1 MRKYLLT
8 FLALL
13 LITCSSETQT
23 AAVDSE
29 EDSTEVTN
37 ADTTTSSTS
46 TSTTTTV
53 AVEEP
58 YALDE
63 FGLELQE
70 PPSEIKEQLA
80 ELMTFIERRVGLE
93 FIEDPLYHLYTL
105 NNYQEYN
112 AASFLDDF
120 EEDYEEG
127 EWERAVLS
135 ENMWGLNDFSPDQL
149 LNLQVEFQRC
159 FSAGSYNLL
168 DKILRLPIK
177 SGQKKLNFYEQRV
190 IVHELVH
197 SLQGQHF
204 EISGWYQEMDELDD
218 FSNYPGVR
226 ALMEAQ
232 ADWVEAKWVDSL
244 DSYDRQTM
252 QAQIP
257 NISCRVELPAYFYIP
272 SDLYYTYGPILAREI
287 INQGKM
293 AALNEALSEYRET
306 GLTNLPT
313 SEQIYDSTKFFSNE
327 RYETVEI
334 STLTIPNFEL
344 IDEGTIGSLDLVYLL
359 QSTVGPRDAIT
370 AAVGIGGGSWKDY
383 TDSSG
388 NLIMTVKISGDTST
402 DLDEIYQTY
411 TLWAETQQRFTESEA
426 KYEGT
431 LYKGSTNVW
440 ISRDSN
446 FVRMVLIQDMNVFEE
461 IANQLGDL

>member
-1 MRKYLLT
+1 MIQLKSIFGIQLVNSKVGQEKNHLVPTYFQKVQPVPIPLLHNPH
-8 FLALL
+8 
-13 LITCSSETQT
+13 Q
-23 AAVDSE
+23 
-29 EDSTEVTN
+29 
-37 ADTTTSSTS
+37 
-46 TSTTTTV
+46 
-53 AVEEP
+53 
-58 YALDE
+58 
-63 FGLELQE
+63 
-70 PPSEIKEQLA
+70 
-80 ELMTFIERRVGLE
+80 
-93 FIEDPLYHLYTL
+93 
-105 NNYQEYN
+105 NYQEYN
-112 AASFLDDF
+112 AVSFLDDF

-168 DKILRLPIK
+168 DKTLRLPIK

-204 EISGWYQEMDELDD
+204 EISEWYQEMDELDD

-293 AALNEALSEYRET
+293 AALNEALS
-306 GLTNLPT
+306 L
-313 SEQIYDSTKFFSNE
+313 S
-327 RYETVEI
+327 
-334 STLTIPNFEL
+334 L
-344 IDEGTIGSLDLVYLL
+344 IHI
-359 QSTVGPRDAIT
+359 
-370 AAVGIGGGSWKDY
+370 
-383 TDSSG
+383 
-388 NLIMTVKISGDTST
+388 
-402 DLDEIYQTY
+402 
-411 TLWAETQQRFTESEA
+411 
-426 KYEGT
+426 
-431 LYKGSTNVW
+431 
-440 ISRDSN
+440 
-446 FVRMVLIQDMNVFEE
+446 
-461 IANQLGDL
+461 

>member
-1 MRKYLLT
+1 MRKFLLT
-8 FLALL
+8 FLALI
-13 LITCSSETQT
+13 LISCSSETQT
-23 AAVDSE
+23 AAIDLEESPSE
-29 EDSTEVTN
+29 
-37 ADTTTSSTS
+37 DTTIETSTSTS
-46 TSTTTTV
+46 TSTTTTTV
-53 AVEEP
+53 LIEEP

-63 FGLELQE
+63 FGIELQE
-70 PPSEIKEQLA
+70 PPVEMKEQLSV
-80 ELMTFIERRVGLE
+80 LMKFIERRVGLE

-105 NNYQEYN
+105 NDYQEYN
-112 AASFLDDF
+112 AVSYLDDF
-120 EEDYEEG
+120 EDDYEEG

-177 SGQKKLNFYEQRV
+177 TGQKKLNFYEQRV

-204 EISGWYQEMDELDD
+204 EISEWYQEMDELDD
-218 FSNYPGVR
+218 FSNYPGIR

-232 ADWVEAKWVDSL
+232 ADWVEAKWVDGL

-257 NISCRVELPAYFYIP
+257 NISCRVQLPTYFYIP

-293 AALNEALSEYRET
+293 AALNDALSEYKET
-306 GLTNLPT
+306 GLSNLPT
-313 SEQIYDSTKFFSNE
+313 SEQIYDSTKFFTNE
-327 RYETVEI
+327 RYETVNI

-359 QSTVGPRDAIT
+359 QSTVGPMNAIT
-370 AAVGIGGGSWKDY
+370 AAVGIGGGAWKDY

-388 NLIMTVKISGDTST
+388 NLIMTVKISGDTNT
-402 DLDEIYQTY
+402 ELDEIFQAY
-411 TLWAETQQRFTESEA
+411 TLWAETQARFTESEV

-440 ISRDSN
+440 ISRGSN
-446 FVRMVLIQDMNVFEE
+446 FVKLVLIQDMNVFEE
-461 IANQLGDL
+461 MANQLGDL

>member
-1 MRKYLLT
+1 MKKYLLT
-8 FLALL
+8 FLVLL
-13 LITCSSETQT
+13 LISCSSENQPV
-23 AAVDSE
+23 AIDSE
-29 EDSTEVTN
+29 ESSTEVLNT
-37 ADTTTSSTS
+37 DSTTSSST

-53 AVEEP
+53 LIEEP

-70 PPSEIKEQLA
+70 PPLEMKEQLV
-80 ELMTFIERRVGLE
+80 ELMAFIERRIGLE
-93 FIEDPLYHLYTL
+93 YTEDPLYHLYTL
-105 NNYQEYN
+105 NDYQEYN
-112 AASFLDDF
+112 ALSFLDDF
-120 EEDYEEG
+120 EEDYEDG

-168 DKILRLPIK
+168 DKILRLPIRP
-177 SGQKKLNFYEQRV
+177 GQKKLNFYEQRV

-204 EISGWYQEMDELDD
+204 EISEWYQEMDELDD
-218 FSNYPGVR
+218 FSNYPGIR

-232 ADWVEAKWVDSL
+232 ADWVEGKWVDGL

-257 NISCRVELPAYFYIP
+257 NISCRVALPTYFYIP

-293 AALNEALSEYRET
+293 TALNEALSEYKET

-313 SEQIYDSTKFFSNE
+313 SEQIYDSSKFFTNE
-327 RYETVEI
+327 RYEVVDI

-359 QSTVGPRDAIT
+359 QSTVGPIDAIT

-388 NLIMTVKISGDTST
+388 NLIMTVKISGDTSI

-411 TLWAETQQRFTESEA
+411 ILWAESQQRFTESEI

-431 LYKGSTNVW
+431 IYKGSTNVW

-446 FVRMVLIQDMNVFEE
+446 FVKLVLTQDMNLFEE
-461 IANQLGDL
+461 VANQLGDL

>member
-1 MRKYLLT
+1 MKKYLLT
-8 FLALL
+8 FLVLL
-13 LITCSSETQT
+13 LISCSSENQPV
-23 AAVDSE
+23 AIDSE
-29 EDSTEVTN
+29 ESSTEVLNT
-37 ADTTTSSTS
+37 DSTTSSST

-53 AVEEP
+53 LIEEP

-70 PPSEIKEQLA
+70 PPLEMKEQLV
-80 ELMTFIERRVGLE
+80 ELMAFIERRIGLE
-93 FIEDPLYHLYTL
+93 YTEDPLYHLYTL
-105 NNYQEYN
+105 NDYQEYN
-112 AASFLDDF
+112 ALSFLDDF
-120 EEDYEEG
+120 EEDYEDG

-168 DKILRLPIK
+168 DKILRLPIRP
-177 SGQKKLNFYEQRV
+177 GQKKLNFYEQRV

-204 EISGWYQEMDELDD
+204 EISEWYQEMDELDD
-218 FSNYPGVR
+218 FSNYPGIR

-232 ADWVEAKWVDSL
+232 ADWVEGKWVDGL

-257 NISCRVELPAYFYIP
+257 NISCRVALPTYFYIP

-293 AALNEALSEYRET
+293 TALNEALSEYKET

-313 SEQIYDSTKFFSNE
+313 SEQIYDSFISKKF
-327 RYETVEI
+327 
-334 STLTIPNFEL
+334 
-344 IDEGTIGSLDLVYLL
+344 
-359 QSTVGPRDAIT
+359 
-370 AAVGIGGGSWKDY
+370 
-383 TDSSG
+383 
-388 NLIMTVKISGDTST
+388 
-402 DLDEIYQTY
+402 
-411 TLWAETQQRFTESEA
+411 
-426 KYEGT
+426 
-431 LYKGSTNVW
+431 
-440 ISRDSN
+440 
-446 FVRMVLIQDMNVFEE
+446 
-461 IANQLGDL
+461 

>member
-1 MRKYLLT
+1 MRKFLLT
-8 FLALL
+8 FLALI
-13 LITCSSETQT
+13 LISCSSETQT
-23 AAVDSE
+23 AAIDLE
-29 EDSTEVTN
+29 ESPSG
-37 ADTTTSSTS
+37 DTTIESSTSTS
-46 TSTTTTV
+46 TSTTTTTV
-53 AVEEP
+53 IIEEP

-63 FGLELQE
+63 FGIELQE
-70 PPSEIKEQLA
+70 PPVEMKEQLSV
-80 ELMTFIERRVGLE
+80 LMKFIERRVGLE

-105 NNYQEYN
+105 NDYQEYN
-112 AASFLDDF
+112 AVSYLDDF
-120 EEDYEEG
+120 EDDYEEG

-177 SGQKKLNFYEQRV
+177 TGQKKLNFYEQRV

-204 EISGWYQEMDELDD
+204 EISEWYQEMDELDD
-218 FSNYPGVR
+218 FSNYPGIR

-232 ADWVEAKWVDSL
+232 ADWVEAKWVDGL

-257 NISCRVELPAYFYIP
+257 NISCRVQLPTYFYIP
-272 SDLYYTYGPILAREI
+272 SDLYYTFGPILAREI

-293 AALNEALSEYRET
+293 AALNDALSEYKET
-306 GLTNLPT
+306 GLSNLPT
-313 SEQIYDSTKFFSNE
+313 SEQIYDSTKFFTNE
-327 RYETVEI
+327 RYETVNI

-359 QSTVGPRDAIT
+359 QSTVGPMNAIT
-370 AAVGIGGGSWKDY
+370 AAVGIGGGAWKDY

-388 NLIMTVKISGDTST
+388 NLIMTVKISGDTNT
-402 DLDEIYQTY
+402 ELDEIFQAY
-411 TLWAETQQRFTESEA
+411 TLWAETQARFTESEV

-446 FVRMVLIQDMNVFEE
+446 FVKLVLIQDMNVFEE
-461 IANQLGDL
+461 MANQLGDL

>member
-1 MRKYLLT
+1 MKKYLLT
-8 FLALL
+8 FLVLL
-13 LITCSSETQT
+13 LISCSSENQPV
-23 AAVDSE
+23 AIDSE
-29 EDSTEVTN
+29 ESSTEVLNT
-37 ADTTTSSTS
+37 DSTTSSST

-53 AVEEP
+53 LIEEP

-70 PPSEIKEQLA
+70 PPLEMKEQLV
-80 ELMTFIERRVGLE
+80 ELMAFIERRIGLE
-93 FIEDPLYHLYTL
+93 YTEDPLYHLYTL
-105 NNYQEYN
+105 NDYQEYN
-112 AASFLDDF
+112 ALSFLDDF
-120 EEDYEEG
+120 EEDYEDG

-168 DKILRLPIK
+168 DKILRLPIRP
-177 SGQKKLNFYEQRV
+177 GQKKLNFYEQRV

-204 EISGWYQEMDELDD
+204 EISEWYQEMDELDD
-218 FSNYPGVR
+218 FSNYPGIR

-232 ADWVEAKWVDSL
+232 ADWVEGKWVDGL

-257 NISCRVELPAYFYIP
+257 NISCRVALPTYFYIP

-293 AALNEALSEYRET
+293 TALNEALSEYKET

-313 SEQIYDSTKFFSNE
+313 SEQIYDSSKFFTNE
-327 RYETVEI
+327 RYEAVDI

-359 QSTVGPRDAIT
+359 QSTVGPIDAIT

-388 NLIMTVKISGDTST
+388 NLIMTVKISGDTSI

-411 TLWAETQQRFTESEA
+411 ILWAESQQRFTESEI
-426 KYEGT
+426 KYKGT
-431 LYKGSTNVW
+431 IYKGSTNVW

-446 FVRMVLIQDMNVFEE
+446 FVKLVLTQDMNLFEE
-461 IANQLGDL
+461 VANQLGDL

>member
-1 MRKYLLT
+1 MKKYLLT
-8 FLALL
+8 FLVLL
-13 LITCSSETQT
+13 LISCSSENQPV
-23 AAVDSE
+23 AIDLE
-29 EDSTEVTN
+29 ESSTEVLNT
-37 ADTTTSSTS
+37 DSTTSSST

-53 AVEEP
+53 LIEEP

-70 PPSEIKEQLA
+70 PPLEMKEQLV
-80 ELMTFIERRVGLE
+80 ELMAFIERRIGLE
-93 FIEDPLYHLYTL
+93 YTEDPLYHLYTL
-105 NNYQEYN
+105 NDYQEYN
-112 AASFLDDF
+112 ALSFLDDF
-120 EEDYEEG
+120 EEDYEDG

-168 DKILRLPIK
+168 DKILRLPIRP
-177 SGQKKLNFYEQRV
+177 GQKKLNFYEQRV

-204 EISGWYQEMDELDD
+204 EISEWYQEMDELDD
-218 FSNYPGVR
+218 FSNYPGIR

-232 ADWVEAKWVDSL
+232 ADWVEGKWVDGL

-257 NISCRVELPAYFYIP
+257 NISCRVALPTYFYIP

-293 AALNEALSEYRET
+293 TALNEALSEYKET

-313 SEQIYDSTKFFSNE
+313 SEQIYDSSKFFTNE
-327 RYETVEI
+327 RYEAVDI

-359 QSTVGPRDAIT
+359 QSTVGPIDAIT

-388 NLIMTVKISGDTST
+388 NLIMTVKISGDTSI

-411 TLWAETQQRFTESEA
+411 ILWAESQQRFTESEI

-431 LYKGSTNVW
+431 IYKGSTNVW

-446 FVRMVLIQDMNVFEE
+446 FVKLVLTQDMNLFEE
-461 IANQLGDL
+461 VANQLGDL

>member
-1 MRKYLLT
+1 MKKYLLT
-8 FLALL
+8 FLVLL
-13 LITCSSETQT
+13 LISCSSENQPV
-23 AAVDSE
+23 AIDLE
-29 EDSTEVTN
+29 ESSTEVLNT
-37 ADTTTSSTS
+37 DSTTSSST

-53 AVEEP
+53 LIEEP

-70 PPSEIKEQLA
+70 PPLEMKEQLV
-80 ELMTFIERRVGLE
+80 ELMAFIERRIGLE
-93 FIEDPLYHLYTL
+93 YTEDPLYHLYTL
-105 NNYQEYN
+105 NDYQEYN
-112 AASFLDDF
+112 ALSFLDDF
-120 EEDYEEG
+120 EEDYEDG

-168 DKILRLPIK
+168 DKILRLPIRP
-177 SGQKKLNFYEQRV
+177 GQKKLNFYEQRV

-204 EISGWYQEMDELDD
+204 EISEWYQEMDELDD
-218 FSNYPGVR
+218 FSNYPGIR

-232 ADWVEAKWVDSL
+232 ADWVEGKWVDGL

-257 NISCRVELPAYFYIP
+257 NISCRVALPTYFYIP

-293 AALNEALSEYRET
+293 TALNEALSEYKET

-313 SEQIYDSTKFFSNE
+313 SEQIYDSSKFFTNE
-327 RYETVEI
+327 RYEAVDI

-359 QSTVGPRDAIT
+359 QSTVGPIDAIT

-388 NLIMTVKISGDTST
+388 NLIMTVKISGDTSI

-411 TLWAETQQRFTESEA
+411 ILWAESQQRFTESEM

-431 LYKGSTNVW
+431 IYKGSTNVW

-446 FVRMVLIQDMNVFEE
+446 FVKLVLTQDMNLFEE
-461 IANQLGDL
+461 VANQLGDL

>member
-1 MRKYLLT
+1 MKKYLLT
-8 FLALL
+8 FLVLL
-13 LITCSSETQT
+13 LISCSSENQPV
-23 AAVDSE
+23 AIDSE
-29 EDSTEVTN
+29 ESSTEVLNT
-37 ADTTTSSTS
+37 DSTTSSST

-53 AVEEP
+53 LIEEP

-63 FGLELQE
+63 IGLELQE
-70 PPSEIKEQLA
+70 PPLEMKEQLV
-80 ELMTFIERRVGLE
+80 ELMAFIERRIGLE
-93 FIEDPLYHLYTL
+93 YTEDPLYHLYTL
-105 NNYQEYN
+105 NDYQEYN
-112 AASFLDDF
+112 ALSFLDDF
-120 EEDYEEG
+120 EEDYEDG

-168 DKILRLPIK
+168 DKILRLPIRP
-177 SGQKKLNFYEQRV
+177 GQKKLNFYEQRV

-204 EISGWYQEMDELDD
+204 EISEWYQEMDELDD
-218 FSNYPGVR
+218 FSNYPGIR

-232 ADWVEAKWVDSL
+232 ADWVEGKWVDGL

-257 NISCRVELPAYFYIP
+257 NISCRVALPTYFYIP

-293 AALNEALSEYRET
+293 TALNEALSEYKET

-313 SEQIYDSTKFFSNE
+313 SEQIYDSSKFFTNE
-327 RYETVEI
+327 RYEAVDI

-359 QSTVGPRDAIT
+359 QSTVGPIDAIT

-388 NLIMTVKISGDTST
+388 NLIMTVKISGDTSI

-411 TLWAETQQRFTESEA
+411 ILWAESQQRFTESEI

-431 LYKGSTNVW
+431 IYKLSLIH
-440 ISRDSN
+440 ISEPTRPY
-446 FVRMVLIQDMNVFEE
+446 
-461 IANQLGDL
+461 

>member
-1 MRKYLLT
+1 MRKFLLT
-8 FLALL
+8 FLALI
-13 LITCSSETQT
+13 LISCSSETQT
-23 AAVDSE
+23 AAIDLEESDSE
-29 EDSTEVTN
+29 
-37 ADTTTSSTS
+37 DTTIETS
-46 TSTTTTV
+46 TSTTTSTTTTTV
-53 AVEEP
+53 LIEEP

-63 FGLELQE
+63 FGIELQE
-70 PPSEIKEQLA
+70 PPVEMKEQLSV
-80 ELMTFIERRVGLE
+80 LMKFIERRVGLE

-105 NNYQEYN
+105 NDYQEYN
-112 AASFLDDF
+112 AVSYLDDF

-177 SGQKKLNFYEQRV
+177 TGQKKLNFYEQRV

-204 EISGWYQEMDELDD
+204 EISEWYQEMDELDD
-218 FSNYPGVR
+218 FSNYPGIR

-232 ADWVEAKWVDSL
+232 ADWVEAKWVDGL

-257 NISCRVELPAYFYIP
+257 NISCRVQLPTYFYIP

-293 AALNEALSEYRET
+293 AALNDALSEYKET
-306 GLTNLPT
+306 GLSNLPT
-313 SEQIYDSTKFFSNE
+313 SEQIYDSTKFFTNE
-327 RYETVEI
+327 RYETVNI

-359 QSTVGPRDAIT
+359 QSTVGPMNAIT
-370 AAVGIGGGSWKDY
+370 AAVGIGGGAWKDY

-388 NLIMTVKISGDTST
+388 NLIMTVKISGDTNT
-402 DLDEIYQTY
+402 ELDEIFQAY
-411 TLWAETQQRFTESEA
+411 TLWAETQPRFTESEV

-446 FVRMVLIQDMNVFEE
+446 FVKLVLIQDMNVFEE
-461 IANQLGDL
+461 MANQLGDL

>member
-1 MRKYLLT
+1 MKKYLLT
-8 FLALL
+8 FLVLL
-13 LITCSSETQT
+13 LISCSSENQPV
-23 AAVDSE
+23 AIDSE
-29 EDSTEVTN
+29 ESSTEVLNT
-37 ADTTTSSTS
+37 DSTTSSST

-53 AVEEP
+53 LIEEP

-70 PPSEIKEQLA
+70 PPLEMKEQLV
-80 ELMTFIERRVGLE
+80 ELMAFIERRIGLE
-93 FIEDPLYHLYTL
+93 YTEDPLYHLYTL
-105 NNYQEYN
+105 NDYQEYN
-112 AASFLDDF
+112 ALSFLDDF
-120 EEDYEEG
+120 EEDYEDG

-168 DKILRLPIK
+168 DKILRLPIRP
-177 SGQKKLNFYEQRV
+177 GQKKLNFYEQRV

-204 EISGWYQEMDELDD
+204 EISEWYKEMDELDD
-218 FSNYPGVR
+218 FSNYPGIR

-232 ADWVEAKWVDSL
+232 ADWVEGEWVDGL
-244 DSYDRQTM
+244 DSYERQTM

-257 NISCRVELPAYFYIP
+257 NISCRVALPTYFYIP

-293 AALNEALSEYRET
+293 TALNEALSEYKET

-313 SEQIYDSTKFFSNE
+313 SEQIYDSSKFFTNE
-327 RYETVEI
+327 RYEAVDI

-359 QSTVGPRDAIT
+359 QSTVGPIDAIT

-388 NLIMTVKISGDTST
+388 NLIMTVKISGDTSI

-411 TLWAETQQRFTESEA
+411 ILWAESQQRFIESEM

-431 LYKGSTNVW
+431 IYKGSTNVW

-446 FVRMVLIQDMNVFEE
+446 FVKLVLTQDMNLFEE
-461 IANQLGDL
+461 VANQLGDL